1 MFALCDVYAEIF
13 SDQHGS
19 ATSNAPA
26 ILPGVLAIVE
36 KARGVFI
43 EWRPCEHP
51 DDSVEDWVIE
61 EGTSPTVVEGVKRQV
76 SGQASSALVF
86 SADIKEVRSYIHN
99 QAKKQQQQP
108 QPAPEQKK
116 SHCDTV
122 KFICRDGTASNTLQ
136 FRSGGY
142 PAFVDCLQRYAIL
155 NRSAKEDNLVLLAD
169 SREDALKKSLG
180 VLMGPDKP
188 TFVSRLLSN
197 PYATSLTALS
207 KLTSIV

>member
-1 MFALCDVYAEIF
+1 ME
-13 SDQHGS
+13 
-19 ATSNAPA
+19 
-26 ILPGVLAIVE
+26 
-36 KARGVFI
+36 
-43 EWRPCEHP
+43 
-51 DDSVEDWVIE
+51 
-61 EGTSPTVVEGVKRQV
+61 VKRQG
-76 SGQASSALVF
+76 SGGPNSALVF

-99 QAKKQQQQP
+99 QQAKRNHQQLVQQ
-108 QPAPEQKK
+108 PEQKRP
-116 SHCDTV
+116 CDTV

-188 TFVSRLLSN
+188 TFVSRFMSN